1 MVRTDLKVQTIEAKL
16 DGFCA
21 QWKSGGLTQSPAKSF
36 PWTLSNIPLN
46 DSPDDIKQIERM
58 NEDLRLERTLRGTIV
73 AGQNQTHAAKPHE
86 VQQVA
91 QVTLY
96 QCRAENADAGGPMVY
111 SYDIT
116 AAIVAVGETVILL
129 HPPLPSVGVSIVM
142 EIGVSS
148 K

>member
-1 MVRTDLKVQTIEAKL
+1 
-16 DGFCA
+16 
-21 QWKSGGLTQSPAKSF
+21 
-36 PWTLSNIPLN
+36 
-46 DSPDDIKQIERM
+46 M
-58 NEDLRLERTLRGTIV
+58 NEDLRLERTLRGTIM

-129 HPPLPSVGVSIVM
+129 HPPFLGSLRRPNGLGKNLGSPISGS
-142 EIGVSS
+142 
-148 K
+148 

>member
-1 MVRTDLKVQTIEAKL
+1 M
-16 DGFCA
+16 
-21 QWKSGGLTQSPAKSF
+21 P
-36 PWTLSNIPLN
+36 PWNLSNIPLN
-46 DSPDDIKQIERM
+46 DCAPDIQQIKRM
-58 NEDLRLERTLRGTIV
+58 NEDLRLERTRSGAIK
-73 AGQNQTHAAKPHE
+73 AGQEGTHELKPHE
-86 VQQVA
+86 VQHIA

-96 QCRAENADAGGPMVY
+96 QCRAKDANAGGQMVY
-111 SYDIT
+111 SYEIT